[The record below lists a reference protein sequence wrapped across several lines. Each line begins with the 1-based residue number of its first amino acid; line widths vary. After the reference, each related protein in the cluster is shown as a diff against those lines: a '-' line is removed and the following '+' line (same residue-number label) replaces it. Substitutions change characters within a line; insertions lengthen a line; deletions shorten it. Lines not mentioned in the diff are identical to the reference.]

1 MLFMSIGIIELLF
14 ILVPL
19 LIIVA
24 IVAGAVWWAKKVRSD
39 QQDIKHMLTE
49 QQVAQGSTQQPG
61 TGSAQI

>member
-1 MLFMSIGIIELLF
+1 MSIGIIELLF

-24 IVAGAVWWAKKVRSD
+24 IVSGVVWWAKKVRSD

-49 QQVAQGSTQQPG
+49 QQMAQGSTPQPG

>member
-1 MLFMSIGIIELLF
+1 MSLGIVELLF
-14 ILVPL
+14 MLVPL

-24 IVAGAVWWAKKVRSD
+24 IVAGVVWWVKKVRSD

-49 QQVAQGSTQQPG
+49 QQMAQDSTQQPG

>member
-1 MLFMSIGIIELLF
+1 MSIGIIELLF

-24 IVAGAVWWAKKVRSD
+24 IVAGVVWWAKKVRSD
-39 QQDIKHMLTE
+39 QQDIKQMLTE
-49 QQVAQGSTQQPG
+49 QRMAQGSTPQPG

>member
-1 MLFMSIGIIELLF
+1 MSIGIIELLF

-24 IVAGAVWWAKKVRSD
+24 IVAGVVWWAKKVRTD

-49 QQVAQGSTQQPG
+49 QQMAQGSTPQPG

>member
-1 MLFMSIGIIELLF
+1 M
-14 ILVPL
+14 LVPL

-24 IVAGAVWWAKKVRSD
+24 IVAGVVWWAKKVRSD

-49 QQVAQGSTQQPG
+49 QQMAQGSTQQPG

>member
-1 MLFMSIGIIELLF
+1 MSIGITELLF

-24 IVAGAVWWAKKVRSD
+24 IVAGVVWWAKKVRSD
-39 QQDIKHMLTE
+39 QQDIKQMLTE
-49 QQVAQGSTQQPG
+49 QQMAQGSTPQPG

>member
-1 MLFMSIGIIELLF
+1 MSIGITELLF

-24 IVAGAVWWAKKVRSD
+24 IVAGVVWWAKKVRTD

-49 QQVAQGSTQQPG
+49 QQMAQGSTPQPG

>member
-1 MLFMSIGIIELLF
+1 MSIGIIELLF

-24 IVAGAVWWAKKVRSD
+24 IVAGVVWWAKKVRSD
-39 QQDIKHMLTE
+39 QQDIKQMLTE
-49 QQVAQGSTQQPG
+49 QQMAQGSTPQPG